1 MDIKKLFEVLS
12 VFHPLSPACKDALK
26 KEIRL
31 VIFPKGHN
39 LVQAHTA
46 AHHAFF
52 LEKGFAVG
60 FRYERNLRI
69 VTGFW
74 QQGEIILSPK
84 SFFEQSAGDDIIQ
97 LTTAGEL
104 LSLSHESF
112 QELAAEFPVAGRLAR
127 DITADCYA
135 KSEEAIVDFHTLDA
149 WERYTKLVARY
160 PGMELHVS
168 QELISSYLNITPQSL
183 SRLRGEHH

>member
-1 MDIKKLFEVLS
+1 MNTKKLFEVLS
-12 VFHPLSPACKDALK
+12 VFHPLYPACKDVLK
-26 KEIRL
+26 RELRH

-52 LEKGFAVG
+52 LEKGFVVG
-60 FRYERNLRI
+60 FRYERNRRI

-84 SFFEQSAGDDIIQ
+84 SFFEQSAADDIIQ
-97 LTTAGEL
+97 LTTQGEL
-104 LSLSHESF
+104 LSLSHASF
-112 QELAAEFPVAGRLAR
+112 LKLVEEFPVAGRLAR

-135 KSEEAIVDFHTLDA
+135 KSAEAIVDLHTLDA
-149 WERYTKLVARY
+149 WERYTKLVVRY
-160 PGMELHVS
+160 PGIELNVS

-183 SRLRGEHH
+183 SRLKGEHH